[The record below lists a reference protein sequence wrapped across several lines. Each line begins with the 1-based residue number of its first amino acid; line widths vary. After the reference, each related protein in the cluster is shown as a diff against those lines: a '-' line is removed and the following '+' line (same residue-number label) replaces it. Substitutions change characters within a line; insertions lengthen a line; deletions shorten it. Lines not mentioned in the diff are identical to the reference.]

1 LEEFGKVGPI
11 VKTIGC
17 EDGREAIQRIFT
29 PLSSSR
35 SKKTDWATTRNL
47 HHAREDCMRRRDFL
61 KYSAATTV
69 AASVGYR
76 AARAEAPP
84 VKVGVVGA
92 KTGPLAPGA
101 AITHFPPFKLWAHEV
116 NERGGLKLK
125 DGQRKIEIIEYD
137 DRTQPPEAIKAV
149 ERLATVDKADWIAG
163 VYATGFNLATAP
175 TFDKYKYPQVTVA
188 CITDQVP
195 ALVKKYPNFFM
206 FNASTTNYA
215 KGAIGV
221 LKNLKDSGQ
230 IGNKVAVVNV
240 GDDFGIEL
248 ANAGRPLFK
257 AAGFDVV
264 YDKSYPLGTQDYA
277 PVVKAAKAANPD
289 AFVAWSYP
297 PDTFG
302 LADQAKIENLNVKAY
317 YCAVGCA
324 FQGFAQKNGAAAE
337 NVLGLGGVADS
348 PEIRAFYKK
357 HKEVTGVD
365 ADYAGSPVYYAMLEM
380 LTETIETL
388 GSLDRM
394 AIANHIRK
402 NKFKTLVGEIRLS
415 DQTLDKVY
423 TVGQWRNNFFDGVAG
438 VGYTQFA
445 PVKLKTSWG

>member
-1 LEEFGKVGPI
+1 
-11 VKTIGC
+11 
-17 EDGREAIQRIFT
+17 
-29 PLSSSR
+29 
-35 SKKTDWATTRNL
+35 
-47 HHAREDCMRRRDFL
+47 MRRRDFL
-61 KYSAATTV
+61 KYSAATTL
-69 AASVGYR
+69 AGSIGYR
-76 AARAEAPP
+76 AARADAPT

-101 AITHFPPFKLWAHEV
+101 AITHFPPFKLCAHEV

-149 ERLATVDKADWIAG
+149 ERLATGDKADWIAG

-188 CITDQVP
+188 CITDQAP

-206 FNASTTNYA
+206 FNTSTTNYA

-221 LKNLKDSGQ
+221 LKNLKDGGH

-257 AAGFDVV
+257 QAGFDIV

-277 PVVKAAKAANPD
+277 PVIKAAKAANPD

-317 YCAVGCA
+317 YCAIGCA
-324 FQGFAQKNGAAAE
+324 FQGFAQKNGAGAD
-337 NVLGLGGVADS
+337 NVLGVGGVPDS

-365 ADYAGSPVYYAMLEM
+365 ADYAGSPIYYAMLE
-380 LTETIETL
+380 
-388 GSLDRM
+388 S
-394 AIANHIRK
+394 
-402 NKFKTLVGEIRLS
+402 
-415 DQTLDKVY
+415 
-423 TVGQWRNNFFDGVAG
+423 
-438 VGYTQFA
+438 
-445 PVKLKTSWG
+445 